1 MTLIAGLVS
10 PAGLDVGR
18 MRCNLLAGYAQVGTV
33 VSDAIAAFGQET
45 G

>member
-18 MRCNLLAGYAQVGTV
+18 MRCNLLAGYAHLR
-33 VSDAIAAFGQET
+33 DPPRPRLAAGLD
-45 G
+45 